1 MARRRKLVK
10 TITINLRVGT
20 FAFST
25 GAQLNRNGKTL
36 FSVQYLRALAAILVV
51 YQHST
56 EQIPGL
62 RAPVPTIGMAG
73 VDLFFVISGFIMI
86 TITYSRPVGA
96 GEFAL
101 RRIAR
106 IVPIYWFYTTLT
118 AAAILL
124 APMFFRDSQFTIPH
138 YILSLLFVPHR
149 DPGDFSLS
157 PLLKLGWTLNYEMFF
172 YLVFSST
179 LLMAPRLRIPGLI
192 AIFIALVATGW
203 LIRPR
208 APILAVYTNP
218 IVLEFAFGALV
229 GYAFVTGR
237 LFQIGHKTAW
247 VLIASGS
254 VVGFMLSPYFG
265 IVDRVIIYGLPA
277 ALVLSGCAA
286 LEATGGV
293 SKRPLLRLV
302 GDSSYSIYLAHLY
315 GVVFLLRFAWPRLG
329 LGILGIWWVAF
340 VSVGIASAV
349 AVGVLSY
356 LFLERPLN
364 CMGHRL
370 IGRWLASKERSG
382 FRRDKVLHE
391 TVDNPG

>member
-1 MARRRKLVK
+1 M
-10 TITINLRVGT
+10 
-20 FAFST
+20 ST
-25 GAQLNRNGKTL
+25 GAQLNRNGTKI

-62 RAPVPTIGMAG
+62 RTPVPTIGMAG

-86 TITYSRPVGA
+86 TITYSQPVGA
-96 GEFAL
+96 GEFTL

-124 APMFFRDSQFTIPH
+124 APMFFRDSQFTVSH

-149 DPGDFSLS
+149 NPGDLSLS

-179 LLMAPRLRIPGLI
+179 LLVAPRLRIPGLI

-203 LIRPR
+203 LIKPR
-208 APILAVYTNP
+208 APILAVYTNS
-218 IVLEFAFGALV
+218 IVLEFVFGTLV
-229 GYAFVTGR
+229 GYAFATGR
-237 LFQIGHKTAW
+237 LFRIGHKMAW
-247 VLIASGS
+247 ALIASGL
-254 VVGFMLSPYFG
+254 VAGFMLSPYFG

-286 LEATGGV
+286 LEAMGGV
-293 SKRPLLRLV
+293 CEHPLLRLV

-315 GVVFLLRFAWPRLG
+315 GVVFLLRFAWPLLG
-329 LGILGIWWVAF
+329 VGILGIWWVAF
-340 VSVGIASAV
+340 IFVGIASAV
-349 AVGVLSY
+349 AIGILSY

-364 CMGHRL
+364 RMGRRL
-370 IGRWLASKERSG
+370 IDRWSVPERSG
-382 FRRDKVLHE
+382 FRREKVLHE
-391 TVDNPG
+391 TVDNRG